1 MNSKAALQNNKDKA
15 EEEEKNK
22 VGEPLKLTYPNGLA
36 GGPAKGKS
44 NKNLHFQNVE
54 ESFSSF
60 GGAKLDVKD
69 RKETLTLT
77 EKRSLIKQGTHFGKP
92 PELNDNETSTNKVS
106 KDAEIT
112 ETLNTNRKIGDEEI
126 KNAPV
131 LLLEELTGE
140 VLKNNKLK
148 INAAGLTTGLRKAKD
163 GVAFFG
169 KVKIIIFLTS
179 FIILF

>member
-1 MNSKAALQNNKDKA
+1 MNSKAALQNNSKS

-22 VGEPLKLTYPNGLA
+22 LVEKLKLTYPNGLA
-36 GGPAKGKS
+36 GGPSKDKS
-44 NKNLHFQNVE
+44 NHFEE

-60 GGAKLDVKD
+60 GGAKLDPNNG
-69 RKETLTLT
+69 KETLTLM
-77 EKRSLIKQGTHFGKP
+77 EKRSLMKQGTHFGKP
-92 PELNDNETSTNKVS
+92 TESNSDEMSPKVNKDVEVVETH
-106 KDAEIT
+106 
-112 ETLNTNRKIGDEEI
+112 NTNRKISDEEI

-148 INAAGLTTGLRKAKD
+148 INAGGLTTGLRKAKD

-169 KVKIIIFLTS
+169 KVTLLFLTALF
-179 FIILF
+179 FIYLFNI